1 MPVKTRYKGIYKKEN
16 GSYFFNYR
24 IKLEDGTYK
33 NICRQGKSASELNEL
48 KCRLKTEGIAAL
60 ESDLPSY
67 SEDIYTMGEAC
78 SDFLE
83 AYRLKTKETTFQS
96 INEIIKKYILYNFE
110 NEDIKK
116 VVQTKN
122 LQKWKNEIVKITA
135 IHAKRKNR
143 ILSIFKDI
151 MKRAF
156 LQNFI
161 TQEEYGK
168 VQLILESI
176 KDDDSPMD
184 KNVDFWTYQEFQK
197 FYESIPDESVWK
209 MFFWFLYYTG
219 LRIGEILAIK
229 PSNIDIKKR
238 TLYIKNQLNKYNKIT
253 STKSKLGVR
262 DILLDSTTLKMIQEY
277 ITRNK
282 IKNNEFIFPIS
293 RTEIKRKKELYC
305 QLAGVKIIRIHDF
318 RHSHVSLLINKYLE
332 NNLAIDFLTIAKR
345 MGHSVNETMETYA
358 HMYPSAQKN
367 IIDLL

>member
-1 MPVKTRYKGIYKKEN
+1 
-16 GSYFFNYR
+16 
-24 IKLEDGTYK
+24 
-33 NICRQGKSASELNEL
+33 
-48 KCRLKTEGIAAL
+48 
-60 ESDLPSY
+60 
-67 SEDIYTMGEAC
+67 MGEAC

-83 AYRLKTKETTFQS
+83 AYRLKNKETTFQS

-176 KDDDSPMD
+176 KDDDLPMD

-197 FYESIPDESVWK
+197 FYESIRDESVWK
-209 MFFWFLYYTG
+209 MFFWFLYFTG

-238 TLYIKNQLNKYNKIT
+238 TLYIRNQLNKFNKIT
-253 STKSKLGVR
+253 SPKSKLGIR

-277 ITRNK
+277 ITKNK
-282 IKNNEFIFPIS
+282 IKNNEFIFSIS
-293 RTEIKRKKELYC
+293 RTEIKRKKGLYC